1 MSNCAPV
8 LVVEGVELVEVGEA
22 PGDVVG
28 PALLFLPPQPA
39 TPNTTTTAESVRTT
53 ARILR
58 LPRYLADAIGHAEF
72 AAAVPHNRLA
82 ALVEHRLV
90 RAVDDDVVHDVVGD
104 DGVARAHHGHR
115 PAGAQ
120 RVDGVPGAV
129 DQQRGPV
136 AVDCLLDSF

>member
-39 TPNTTTTAESVRTT
+39 SPNTTTTAESVRTS

-58 LPRYLADAIGHAEF
+58 LPRYLTDAVGHAEL

-82 ALVEHRLV
+82 ALVENGLV
-90 RAVDDDVVHDVVGD
+90 RAVDDDVGD
-104 DGVARAHHGHR
+104 DGVARAHHRHR

-120 RVDGVPGAV
+120 RVDGVARPV
-129 DQQRGPV
+129 DQQRGAI
-136 AVDCLLDSF
+136 AVDCLLDALAGDMG